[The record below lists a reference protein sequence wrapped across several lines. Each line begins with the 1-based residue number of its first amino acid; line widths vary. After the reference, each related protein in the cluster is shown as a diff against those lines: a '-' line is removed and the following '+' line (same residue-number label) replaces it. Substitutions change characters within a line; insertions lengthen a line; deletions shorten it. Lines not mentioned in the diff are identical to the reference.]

1 MRRPHRK
8 PVFKRR
14 PKTPPAKQETSWGH
28 VADWYHQ
35 HVSESPDTYHEK
47 VIKPNL
53 LRVLGP
59 IRGKHVLDVACG
71 EGFFSRALHE
81 AGATVTGADI
91 APELIN
97 IAKKIGP
104 PDISYLAAPAERI
117 PQSSES
123 ADGVGIGTCGR
134 FDAAVCVLALQNI
147 KNLSGALAQVAHLLK
162 KGGEFVVVLNHPCF
176 RILRDSTWGFDNATN
191 IQFRRLDRYL
201 SESSHEIQMH
211 PGSAPGITT
220 VSYHRPLQ
228 LYMKEFAKHGFVLAG
243 LEEWISNRVSE
254 RGPKAEAEDRARKE
268 FPLFLMLRAKKS

>member
-1 MRRPHRK
+1 MRTGNKNP
-8 PVFKRR
+8 
-14 PKTPPAKQETSWGH
+14 ETSWGH

-59 IRGKHVLDVACG
+59 IRGKRVLDVACG

-91 APELIN
+91 APELIS
-97 IAKKIGP
+97 IAKKAGP
-104 PDISYLAAPAERI
+104 PDITYLAAPAERM
-117 PQSSES
+117 PLPDES
-123 ADGVGIGTCGR
+123 

-147 KNLSGALAQVAHLLK
+147 QNLSGALAQVAHLLK
-162 KGGEFVVVLNHPCF
+162 KEGTFVAVLNHPCF
-176 RILRDSTWGFDNATN
+176 RILRDSTWGFDNDTN
-191 IQFRRLDRYL
+191 IQFRRLDKYL

-220 VSYHRPLQ
+220 MSYHRPLQ

-254 RGPKAEAEDRARKE
+254 KGPKAEAEDRARKE
-268 FPLFLMLRAKKS
+268 FPLFLMLRARKQ